1 MQGTCARG
9 GRDVDEHV
17 GESGRSL
24 QFIART
30 QTTMIHSRSCQIAVC
45 LCAGHPGEDDV
56 RVPDMALHENVVED
70 QDGVAE
76 VLVVPTEV
84 L

>member
-1 MQGTCARG
+1 M
-9 GRDVDEHV
+9 
-17 GESGRSL
+17 
-24 QFIART
+24 
-30 QTTMIHSRSCQIAVC
+30 M
-45 LCAGHPGEDDV
+45 

>member
-1 MQGTCARG
+1 MQGTCARVRG

-24 QFIART
+24 
-30 QTTMIHSRSCQIAVC
+30 HSSDTEHHDPFSLHSCV